1 MLLVLTL
8 AIPLSSL
15 TQPEPTVPWGVPY
28 NQLTE
33 KRGFRPGL
41 QMALHDTQVVQKW
54 TAVALQ
60 LLSGTFLK
68 DSGKQKSI
76 QWVFVVHFAWKKKF
90 PGV

>member
-33 KRGFRPGL
+33 EEKTWACPPTSHMVLCDMQVASESGQL
-41 QMALHDTQVVQKW
+41 QHYF
-54 TAVALQ
+54 
-60 LLSGTFLK
+60 TF
-68 DSGKQKSI
+68 
-76 QWVFVVHFAWKKKF
+76 
-90 PGV
+90 